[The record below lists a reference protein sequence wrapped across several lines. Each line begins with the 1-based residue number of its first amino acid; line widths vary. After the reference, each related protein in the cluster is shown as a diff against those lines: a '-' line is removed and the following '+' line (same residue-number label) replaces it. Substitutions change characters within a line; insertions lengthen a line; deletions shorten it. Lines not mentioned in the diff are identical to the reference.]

1 MRHLGPVAALLTVG
15 MAAVLPA
22 SSSEAQQFYT
32 GSGTNMFR
40 VFGCAPNTTL
50 NVSGTGWTQQ
60 GECTIYPGSVVAAVP
75 IEAWV
80 STQISGLHAQNE
92 KLQRQVDE
100 LLAPV
105 RALEAAASSGPG
117 SSGPRS
123 QPSAAPK

>member
-15 MAAVLPA
+15 LVAILHA

-32 GSGTNMFR
+32 GSGSNMFR
-40 VFGCAPNTTL
+40 VFGCDPNTTL

-60 GECTIYPGSVVAAVP
+60 GECTINPGNVVAAVP

-80 STQISGLHAQNE
+80 SAQISGLNAQNE

-100 LLAPV
+100 LLARV
-105 RALEAAASSGPG
+105 RALEAAASSGSG

-123 QPSAAPK
+123 QPGAAPK